1 MQAATADS
9 GADTKAVAGVMPST
23 VKPVVDE
30 IAIFLEHAAR
40 HLDTKDIAAVRD
52 VFAKHDIRRVDPE
65 ISGLNKST
73 LLMLGLGYGATVRF
87 LEHHYVIVMSA
98 GRDIA
103 WAKLSEEEKRR
114 IEDDRKADEQ
124 RRDEFAKQQAEK
136 IADAKRTEAEKIAN
150 AEKEAELERV
160 WKREQEEQRKKEFDA
175 KVADLKARIQQR
187 KLELEREREANTE
200 AGANATSA
208 R

>member
-1 MQAATADS
+1 
-9 GADTKAVAGVMPST
+9 MPST